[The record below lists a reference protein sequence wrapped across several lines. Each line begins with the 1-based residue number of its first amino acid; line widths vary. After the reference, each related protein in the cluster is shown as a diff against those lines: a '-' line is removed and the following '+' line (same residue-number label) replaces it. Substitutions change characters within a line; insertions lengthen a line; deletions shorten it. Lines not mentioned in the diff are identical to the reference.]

1 MKALQL
7 RSYTYWS
14 DRMKKRI
21 LKASLA
27 LSIFTGGLLNV
38 NMIPS
43 SIQTVEAA
51 TIKGTV
57 TATTLNIR
65 SGPSTNYRV
74 VATIKKGE
82 TVSITSSKTGWY
94 KITVGT
100 KTGWVSSKYIRKST
114 SRIASSTVNNM
125 KTIGTSKQLIIVTA
139 DNESTRNV
147 VIETFEKYDSGWK
160 KRNTFAGVIGK
171 NGMIS
176 SKHEGDYETPEGKY
190 TITTAFGRQVNPGT
204 KLPYRKITADDVWVD
219 DSKSTL
225 YNTWQSA
232 SKNNG
237 RWNSAEKMN
246 ISLYDYGFVI
256 NYNVSRTPGKGSAIF
271 FHIAGTSGYTA
282 GCTAT
287 SKTNVISILKWLDPA
302 KKPIIIQTPFN
313 KVTNY

>member
-1 MKALQL
+1 MN
-7 RSYTYWS
+7 
-14 DRMKKRI
+14 KRL
-21 LKASLA
+21 LKATLA
-27 LSIFTGGLLNV
+27 LSIFTCGLLNV
-38 NMIPS
+38 NILS
-43 SIQTVEAA
+43 DNVQTVEAA

-65 SGPSTNYRV
+65 SGPSTNYKV
-74 VATIKKGE
+74 VGTLKKGA

-94 KITVGT
+94 KITAGT

-125 KTIGTSKQLIIVTA
+125 KTLGASKQLIIVTA
-139 DNESTRNV
+139 DNETTRNV
-147 VIETFEKYDSGWK
+147 VIETFEKYESGWK

-176 SKHEGDYETPEGKY
+176 NKHEGDYETPEGKY

-256 NYNVSRTPGKGSAIF
+256 NYNVLRTPGKGSAIF

-302 KKPIIIQTPFN
+302 KKPLIIQSPFN

>member
-1 MKALQL
+1 MN
-7 RSYTYWS
+7 
-14 DRMKKRI
+14 KRI
-21 LKASLA
+21 LKATLA

-38 NMIPS
+38 KMLPS
-43 SIQTVEAA
+43 NIQTVEAA

-57 TATTLNIR
+57 TATILNIR
-65 SGPSTNYRV
+65 SGPGTNYKV
-74 VATIKKGE
+74 VSTIKKGSI
-82 TVSITSSKTGWY
+82 VNITSSKTGWY
-94 KITVGT
+94 KISSGS
-100 KTGWVSSKYIRKST
+100 KSGWVSSKYIKKSS
-114 SRIASSTVNNM
+114 SRIASATVNNM
-125 KTIGTSKQLIIVTA
+125 KTLGVSKQLIIVTA

-147 VIETFEKYDSGWK
+147 VIETFEKIDSSWK
-160 KRNTFAGVIGK
+160 KRNTYAGVIGK

-176 SKHEGDYETPEGKY
+176 NKYEGDFETPEGKY
-190 TITTAFGRQVNPGT
+190 TITTAFGRQTNPGT
-204 KLPYRKITADDVWVD
+204 KLTYRKITADDVWVD

-246 ISLYDYGFVI
+246 ISLYNYGFVI
-256 NYNVSRTPGKGSAIF
+256 NYNLARTPGKGSAIF
-271 FHIAGTSGYTA
+271 FHIAGSSGYTA